1 MPDVILIYP
10 RTLWDIKNVT
20 TRLPLAVLYIGSVLK
35 QGGYSVQ
42 VIDQRI
48 DDRWPDALRQ
58 ALHGR
63 PLWVGISAMTGRQI
77 HWGLEAA
84 QIVRQ
89 ADASIPIVWG
99 GVHPTILPDQTLA
112 HPLVDVVAVGEGEIT
127 ALELT
132 RVLEN
137 TRSVAEHFHAPTA
150 ADSLLHDVVAPAW
163 DAGATVSDAG
173 TVASHAGAALT
184 HREAKGVQLPPAIGD
199 IAGLAWKRGGEIVH
213 NAPRPFLPMDELP
226 WIDYSLANVEHYVL
240 AEVPGERSLQITTSR
255 GCPMRCGYCYL
266 TVVPDGRHYRAESP
280 ERTVEH
286 IERLQRAFDLN
297 AVHIIDD
304 EFFTQRV
311 RARRVC
317 ELILEHGIQVT
328 LRTNCRIDY
337 IDRMDPDD
345 LRLFRHAGFRQ
356 LYLGAESGN
365 DRVLDLIT
373 KGITRDQIVR
383 ANHKLKAA
391 GIAPK
396 FSFMGG
402 FPTETIAEVKDTMRL
417 MVDLVRDNPHAYTTP
432 VQLYSP
438 YPGTALFDYS
448 VQTGMAVPATLEGW
462 TESGWEHIDYSWLSA
477 AEERF
482 LQKTAYFTFFLDGKT
497 VAESLHA
504 PLLRLVARAYGWVV
518 RQRIRHDWYALM
530 PEVVAI
536 RWLLANA
543 R

>member
-35 QGGYSVQ
+35 EGGYSVQ
-42 VIDQRI
+42 VIDQRV
-48 DDRWPDALRQ
+48 DDRWPEALRQ
-58 ALHGR
+58 ALQHR
-63 PLWVGISAMTGRQI
+63 PLWVGVSAMTGRQI
-77 HWGLEAA
+77 RWGLEASR
-84 QIVRQ
+84 IVRE

-112 HPLVDVVAVGEGEIT
+112 HPLVDAVAVGEGEIT

-132 RVLEN
+132 RALANHPPASYPPAGSGEAEL
-137 TRSVAEHFHAPTA
+137 RSPAGGSAEG
-150 ADSLLHDVVAPAW
+150 SV
-163 DAGATVSDAG
+163 
-173 TVASHAGAALT
+173 
-184 HREAKGVQLPPAIGD
+184 RLPPAIGD
-199 IAGLAWKRGGEIVH
+199 VAGLAWKRGEEIVH

-226 WIDYSLANVEHYVL
+226 WLDYSLVNVEHYVL

-317 ELILEHGIQVT
+317 ELILERGIQVT

-337 IDRMDPDD
+337 IDRMDPAD
-345 LRLFRHAGFRQ
+345 LRLFRRAGFKQ

-365 DRVLDLIT
+365 DRVLDFIT

-417 MVDLVRDNPHAYTTP
+417 MVDLVRDNPEAYTTP

-448 VQTGMAVPATLEGW
+448 VQQGMAVPATLEAW

-497 VAESLHA
+497 VAESLHS
-504 PLLRLVARAYGWVV
+504 PLLRPLARAYGWVV